1 MAETKGMME
10 SLQLKP
16 IEQSK
21 IRCARKLFN
30 EMSTSKAK
38 YHDVDSYQH
47 LLDVMKSIWTRNR
60 SCVQEIDITP

>member
-1 MAETKGMME
+1 ME

-21 IRCARKLFN
+21 IRCARKRFN
-30 EMSTSKAK
+30 EMSASKAK